1 MEIKKYALLPMER
14 KFNGLNCGFTVENY
28 SQLEYIISRITLIN
42 QQLIET
48 ELKFNSFSVLIGL
61 VDLLHRFV
69 NFLRKM

>member
-28 SQLEYIISRITLIN
+28 SQLEYILSRVTLIN

-48 ELKFNSFSVLIGL
+48 ELKFNSFNVLIG
-61 VDLLHRFV
+61 
-69 NFLRKM
+69 